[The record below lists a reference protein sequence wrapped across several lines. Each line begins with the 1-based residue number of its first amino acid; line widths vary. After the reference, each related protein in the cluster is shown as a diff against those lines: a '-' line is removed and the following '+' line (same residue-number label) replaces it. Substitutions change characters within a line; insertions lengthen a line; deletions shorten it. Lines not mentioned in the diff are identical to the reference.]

1 MKLVGWVA
9 MVAAVVGIV
18 VGLVAAVGIWVV
30 KPQVQERV
38 EELFVAGDEGLV
50 RAVELVDRL
59 DAGVIAA
66 TDGVIKLNAT
76 AQARAADP
84 VLDDATRAQLA
95 GGIDTFISGPWADLQ
110 GRYAG
115 LQERIQSVSRLL
127 VLVDRLLPTV
137 DLPGDLAQTLADVDT
152 AVTRLDATVTGG
164 ADLLTETLT
173 GPNLSSRVAE
183 QTQRLEEALV
193 FVSDVLPKVEER
205 LAVAQTRVA
214 AAREDVG
221 TWMLAGGI
229 GVTVLGLY
237 LAGLNVL
244 LFQKGREWSRR
255 SKDQPAVA

>member
-1 MKLVGWVA
+1 MKVLGWLA
-9 MVAAVVGIV
+9 MIAAVIAIV
-18 VGLVAAVGIWVV
+18 VGLVAAVGVWVV
-30 KPQVQERV
+30 KPQIQERV
-38 EELFVAGDEGLV
+38 EELFIAGDEGLV
-50 RAVELVDRL
+50 RAVELLDRL

-66 TDGVIKLNAT
+66 TDAVTRLNAS

-84 VLDDATRAQLA
+84 LLDDAARAELA

-127 VLVDRLLPTV
+127 VLVDRLLPAV
-137 DLPGDLAQTLADVDT
+137 DLPGDLAQTLVDVDT

-164 ADLLTETLT
+164 ADLLVETLT

-183 QTQRLEEALV
+183 QTERLEEALV

-205 LAVAQTRVA
+205 LAVAQTRVE

-221 TWMLAGGI
+221 TWMLAGGLA
-229 GVTVLGLY
+229 VTLLGLY

-255 SKDQPAVA
+255 SKDQPATT